1 MKSQFSHL
9 GVRWKHTTEGSSVKV
24 IFAPSRYLKF
34 SNHCSQ
40 VQTNVWRMTMAATV
54 IPNGEEQEQLLQNGQ
69 ISRHRRSHTLEPQP
83 ECKPECSPQHKVTNE
98 NGVVRLLSIAE
109 VPPYLAFNQN
119 IRGGY
124 RNALTLKQ
132 CISRLVFKE
141 AFFPFFFFVAFYKNF
156 QVENHKFE
164 DQL

>member
-1 MKSQFSHL
+1 
-9 GVRWKHTTEGSSVKV
+9 
-24 IFAPSRYLKF
+24 
-34 SNHCSQ
+34 
-40 VQTNVWRMTMAATV
+40 MTMAATV

-132 CISRLVFKE
+132 CISSFVFWAVYGVIPTIHWMFAMGGWDNPIVQVPVPSIFKYFMRL
-141 AFFPFFFFVAFYKNF
+141 FVTTFSII
-156 QVENHKFE
+156 
-164 DQL
+164 